1 MPIELD
7 EKMRVDAENR
17 TYHDKHSVSS
27 EDAAKVYLEA
37 FSEGLSWFDGT
48 KPNQNF
54 PQDNR

>member
-1 MPIELD
+1 MPIEPG
-7 EKMRVDAENR
+7 EKVKRDAENNV
-17 TYHDKHSVSS
+17 YHAGHSVSS